1 MCVYLN
7 TLKMNGAVEFFAQ
20 KLIIL
25 NLTNEIF
32 YYPVNILLVDT
43 QTYTYKTEQANE
55 RQRDDEIDETRKG
68 WINA

>member
-1 MCVYLN
+1 MYLN

-20 KLIIL
+20 KLIVL